1 MTGAAALVKQYIEQ
15 REQGYWIAGTGISP
29 DSIIK
34 NGFNSGVGDS
44 YEAN

>member
-15 REQGYWIAGTGISP
+15 REQGIAGTGISP